1 MTFSEQILESISNMN
16 GFDMWECG
24 QFSPHIPLDR
34 KMSMSVKLERNL
46 DHDFISHLVDMI
58 KAEFNNQF
66 SNVIQEQFKTIKP
79 IFIDQRLSK
88 MDTFETNRLL
98 LNELVYNL
106 SEKSKILISG
116 KVLLDVIESTSN
128 FELYKNPSMSSYIRR
143 MGNLYGRDVFVDSY
157 MRYDENYV
165 MNFTSINYNYQISS
179 VVDLNG
185 VLNIEIAFSYQINDP
200 KMIYLFSDEMNKN
213 YDVMMRE
220 LRNQKIKDI
229 LS

>member
-24 QFSPHIPLDR
+24 QFSPHIPLDQR
-34 KMSMSVKLERNL
+34 MNMSVKLDRNL
-46 DHDFISHLVDMI
+46 DHDFIPHLVDMI

-66 SNVIQEQFKTIKP
+66 GNVIRDRFKTIKP
-79 IFIDQRLSK
+79 IFIDKRLSK
-88 MDTFETNRLL
+88 MTTYETNRLL

-106 SEKSKILISG
+106 SEKSKILTSS
-116 KVLLDVIESTSN
+116 KVLLEVIESTSN
-128 FELYKNPSMSSYIRR
+128 FEFYKNPNMTSLRL
-143 MGNLYGRDVFVDSY
+143 MGNLYGREVFVDSY

-179 VVDLNG
+179 VVDFNG
-185 VLNIEIAFSYQINDP
+185 VLNIEIEFSYQINDP
-200 KMIYLFSDEMNKN
+200 KMIYLFSDELNKN

-220 LRNQKIKDI
+220 LRNQKIRDI